1 MSEPS
6 TQSPEPH
13 DSSSSSRGEPHPPG
27 DLSAAL
33 EHAVERAGPSVV
45 RLSSRHGHAASATV
59 WSRDGL
65 ILTTHRAI
73 RHAAKLIVADHD
85 EREHEATLVGRD
97 VGLDLALLRIASDV
111 LPPIAR
117 VPADELPRVGALSVA
132 LGRPGW
138 RIRAS
143 LRIVGLVGPRFRT
156 SNGGRVDAWLES
168 DRALPRGFGGGPL
181 IDVAGRM
188 LGLSSRA
195 LVRHADLALPCTT
208 IERAVAE
215 LLEHG
220 EIRHGWLGVSLV
232 PIQLPG
238 GPEHEARTAVLV
250 AGVEADSPAARA
262 GLLIGDVL
270 LGLDGEPIEGP
281 GALREALRGKAGV
294 SLELSLS
301 RAGQPLSVSA
311 VPGEK

>member
-6 TQSPEPH
+6 TQSPESDTH
-13 DSSSSSRGEPHPPG
+13 
-27 DLSAAL
+27 DLSASL
-33 EHAVERAGPSVV
+33 VRAVERAAPSVV
-45 RLSSRHGHAASATV
+45 RISSPHGHAASGTV

-65 ILTTHRAI
+65 ILTTHRGV
-73 RHAAKLIVADHD
+73 RNAAKLVVAGHD
-85 EREHEATLVGRD
+85 EREHEPTLVGRD
-97 VGLDLALLRIASDV
+97 VGLDLVLLRIEPDI

-117 VPADELPRVGALSVA
+117 VPGDELPRVGALSLA

-143 LRIVGLVGPRFRT
+143 LRMIGLVGPRFRT
-156 SNGGRVDAWLES
+156 SHGGRVDAWLET

-181 IDVAGRM
+181 IDVGGRM
-188 LGLSSRA
+188 LALGSRA
-195 LVRHADLALPCTT
+195 LVRHADVALPCAT
-208 IERAVAE
+208 IERAVSE

-220 EIRHGWLGVSLV
+220 EIRQGWLGVSLV
-232 PIQLPG
+232 PIELPG
-238 GPEHEARTAVLV
+238 VPEREARTAVLV
-250 AGVEADSPAARA
+250 AAVEPDSPAAHA

-270 LGLDGEPIEGP
+270 LGLDGANIEGP

-294 SLELSLS
+294 ALELSLS

-311 VPGEK
+311 VPVEK

>member
-6 TQSPEPH
+6 TQSTTTSPNAL
-13 DSSSSSRGEPHPPG
+13 

-33 EHAVERAGPSVV
+33 ERAIERAGPSVV
-45 RLSSRHGHAASATV
+45 RLSSPHGHATSGTV
-59 WSRDGL
+59 WSQDGL
-65 ILTTHRAI
+65 ILTTHRAV
-73 RHAAKLIVADHD
+73 RRAAKLTVAGHD

-97 VGLDLALLRIASDV
+97 PGLDLALLRIPPDA
-111 LPPIAR
+111 LPPIPR

-143 LRIVGLVGPRFRT
+143 LRMVGLVGPRFRT
-156 SNGGRVDAWLES
+156 SHGGRVDAWLES
-168 DRALPRGFGGGPL
+168 DRGLPRGFGGGPL

-195 LVRHADLALPCTT
+195 LVHDADLALPCTT
-208 IERAVAE
+208 IARAVAE

-232 PIQLPG
+232 PIELPA
-238 GPEHEARTAVLV
+238 GPEREARTAVLV
-250 AGVEADSPAARA
+250 AGVEADSPAAKA
-262 GLLIGDVL
+262 GLLIGDIL

-281 GALREALRGKAGV
+281 GALREALRGKAAVGI
-294 SLELSLS
+294 ELSLS

>member
-6 TQSPEPH
+6 TQSPEFDTH
-13 DSSSSSRGEPHPPG
+13 
-27 DLSAAL
+27 DLSASL
-33 EHAVERAGPSVV
+33 ERAVERAAPSVV
-45 RLSSRHGHAASATV
+45 RVSSPHGHPASGTV

-65 ILTTHRAI
+65 ILTTNRAV
-73 RHAAKLIVADHD
+73 RRAGQLIVGGHD

-97 VGLDLALLRIASDV
+97 LGLDLVLLKIEPDV

-117 VPADELPRVGALSVA
+117 GLADELPRVGALGVA

-138 RIRAS
+138 RVRAS
-143 LRIVGLVGPRFRT
+143 LRMVGLVGPRFRT
-156 SNGGRVDAWLES
+156 SHGGRVDAWLEM

-188 LGLSSRA
+188 LGLGSRA
-195 LVRHADLALPCTT
+195 LVRHADLVLPCAT
-208 IERAVAE
+208 IERTVAQ

-220 EIRHGWLGVSLV
+220 EIRPGWLGVSLV
-232 PIQLPG
+232 PIELPG
-238 GPEHEARTAVLV
+238 GPEREARTAVLV
-250 AGVEADSPAARA
+250 AGVEPDSPAAQA

-294 SLELSLS
+294 ALELSLS
-301 RAGQPLSVSA
+301 RAGQPLCVSA
-311 VPGEK
+311 IPGEK